1 MNPMH
6 VFLLLTI
13 GSFHLTTR
21 KMYNGLNIIR
31 QQQISSKYSAWQRV
45 SSFTKASRA
54 FFPSLI
60 KPSFSF
66 LLYFL
71 SLFLSRAFYR
81 FGPGISKN

>member
-1 MNPMH
+1 MNAMH

-45 SSFTKASRA
+45 
-54 FFPSLI
+54 
-60 KPSFSF
+60 
-66 LLYFL
+66 
-71 SLFLSRAFYR
+71 
-81 FGPGISKN
+81 

>member
-1 MNPMH
+1 MNALH

-45 SSFTKASRA
+45 TSFTNESRA
-54 FFPSLI
+54 FFSL
-60 KPSFSF
+60 
-66 LLYFL
+66 LD
-71 SLFLSRAFYR
+71 
-81 FGPGISKN
+81 